1 MSFFLPAFQIVVGIE
16 GGYVNDPQDPG
27 GETKFGI
34 SKRAYPA
41 LDIAALTLEQAQQIY
56 LRDYWDACGCDT
68 MPWERAL
75 CVFDMAVNQG
85 QGAARALNVQ
95 AHDAIEL
102 MAERAVRYAGNK
114 NFPTYGKGWM
124 NRLFKVFK
132 SAQVTPQ

>member
-1 MSFFLPAFQIVVGIE
+1 MSFFLPAFQLVVGIE
-16 GGYVNDPQDPG
+16 GGYVNDPRDPG

-34 SKRAYPA
+34 SKRAYPNI
-41 LDIAALTLEQAQQIY
+41 DIAQLTLEQAQQIY

-85 QGAARALNVQ
+85 PGSARALNVQ
-95 AHDAIEL
+95 SHDSSEL
-102 MAERAVRYAGNK
+102 MAERAVRYAENK

-124 NRLFKVFK
+124 RRLFTVFK

>member
-1 MSFFLPAFQIVVGIE
+1 MSFFLPAFQIVIGVE
-16 GGYVNDPQDPG
+16 GGYSNDPRDPG

-34 SKRAYPA
+34 SKRAYPNV
-41 LDIAALTLEQAQQIY
+41 DIPRLTLEQAQGIY
-56 LRDYWDACGCDT
+56 RRDYWDACGCDT
-68 MPWERAL
+68 MSWERAL

-95 AHDAIEL
+95 AHDTAEL
-102 MAERAVRYAGNK
+102 MAERAVRYADNN